1 MARNVIYVEKDGRFE
16 FFGSPSA
23 VYDKYGTDE
32 IGVSIQ
38 YLNNTYCKLRKDG
51 KPLEFI
57 SPTGFIIRKG
67 EIILKPTETKSEN
80 HLGLK
85 KKAMAEYAIKV

>member
-23 VYDKYGTDE
+23 VFEKYGAEE
-32 IGVSIQ
+32 IGVTAPYI
-38 YLNNTYCKLRKDG
+38 NNIYCKLRKEG
-51 KPLEFI
+51 KPLEYI
-57 SPTGFIIRKG
+57 SPTGYIFRKG
-67 EIILKPTETKSEN
+67 EIILKPTESKSEN

-85 KKAMAEYAIKV
+85 KKANVEQSTNM

>member
-1 MARNVIYVEKDGRFE
+1 MARNVLYVEKDGQFE

-23 VYDKYGTDE
+23 VFDKYGADE
-32 IGVSIQ
+32 IGVSVQ
-38 YLNNTYCKLRKDG
+38 YLNNTYSKLRKDG

-57 SPTGFIIRKG
+57 SPTGYIIRRG
-67 EIILKPTETKSEN
+67 EIILKATESKSEN

-85 KKAMAEYAIKV
+85 KKANAEQSTNV

>member
-1 MARNVIYVEKDGRFE
+1 MARNVLYVEKDGRFE

-23 VYDKYGTDE
+23 IFDKYGADE
-32 IGVSIQ
+32 IGVSVK
-38 YLNNTYCKLRKDG
+38 YLNNTYSKLRKDG

-57 SPTGFIIRKG
+57 SPTGYIIRRG
-67 EIILKPTETKSEN
+67 EIILKPTESKSEN

-85 KKAMAEYAIKV
+85 KKVMAEQSND